1 MVILESISVAA
12 ARRWARGAVAPS
24 KNYEGVTTP
33 TIHQTGVHAYAHNDC
48 VTIGGKIVRSYD
60 FSVQSCRDPRMCDS
74 LGPVHVYACGM
85 LDHAGGVLIQTQFV
99 LVHCT
104 RVVVVEILF

>member
-1 MVILESISVAA
+1 MAA
-12 ARRWARGAVAPS
+12 AQEWARGQSLHP
-24 KNYEGVTTP
+24 KIMKGVTAP
-33 TIHQTGVHAYAHNDC
+33 AIHQTGVHAYAHDEC
-48 VTIGGKIVRSYD
+48 VTIGGKVVRSYD

-99 LVHCT
+99 LMHCT